1 LGEAG
6 ARLRGHE
13 FHYAALAN
21 EGRDEPLLELAD
33 GEGRK
38 LGSSGGRRGNVTG
51 AFFHAIARA

>member
-1 LGEAG
+1 
-6 ARLRGHE
+6 
-13 FHYAALAN
+13 LAN